1 MKDLKF
7 PLNFTFN
14 ISTISNDF
22 AAKDSSGVTI
32 AYVKQKMF
40 KLKDDIVIYSNENQT
55 ELNYRINAD
64 RWIDFSAAYSM
75 KDKNGNELGKIAR
88 KGWKSIWKTE
98 YELIDQ
104 NKKLQYHIRE
114 DNAWVKVGD
123 SLLGQIPVL
132 NFFTGYLLN
141 PSYSVIDLKNKP
153 IIKMKK
159 EASFFGR
166 KFQLTKL
173 NDIDFDDQ
181 ERIVLGLMMM
191 VLLERR
197 KG

>member
-22 AAKDSSGVTI
+22 TAKDTTGHTI

-40 KLKDDIVIYSNENQT
+40 KLKEDILIYGNDNQT
-55 ELNYRINAD
+55 ELKYRIQAD

-123 SLLGQIPVL
+123 SILGQIPIL
-132 NFFTGYLLN
+132 SFFTGYLFN
-141 PSYSVIDLKNKP
+141 PSYSVIDLQNKT
-153 IIKMKK
+153 ILKMKK

-166 KFQLTKL
+166 KFQLSKL
-173 NDIDFDDQ
+173 KDIDFDDQ